1 MNGCASESTEDAAA
15 SAYRVLVLGS
25 QGVGKTTLTEQLM
38 TSEYLANK
46 ESFAGTPHYA
56 PGLGGA
62 FWNSVIRPS
71 LSVPWRSC
79 LGYRHA
85 GCLQLSHRRPLE
97 MCGLRT
103 RPRTDVDP
111 PRFLPPSNC
120 RRQGHI
126 VSPPPGRYLANF
138 RRRQKTFCSRLP
150 SRKSPSITRS
160 DFIKEYLEYSKNS

>member
-56 PGLGGA
+56 PALGGILEQRDP
-62 FWNSVIRPS
+62 SVC

-79 LGYRHA
+79 LGCRHA

-126 VSPPPGRYLANF
+126 VSPPPGATLLIFVGVRKHSVLDF
-138 RRRQKTFCSRLP
+138 LP
-150 SRKSPSITRS
+150 GNHHR
-160 DFIKEYLEYSKNS
+160 